1 MVRSMTGFGRFELSR
16 DNRKI
21 TVEMK
26 SVNHRYLELGIRLPK
41 KLNAFE
47 GKIREVMKNYISRG
61 KVDVF
66 ISYEES
72 SQDKV
77 SLEYN
82 ASLAAEYMDIFNTMA
97 QQFGMSN
104 DVSIGALARYPEVI
118 TAKEA
123 EVDED
128 SLWLFI
134 EEAVEEACRQFV
146 ATREKEGSN
155 LAKDLIAKLDHLNEL
170 VDFIEGR
177 SPQIL
182 AEYRTKIKQKVDEL
196 LADNTLDEARIATEV
211 VMYSDKICVDEE
223 TVRLKSHIDHA
234 KKCLSEA
241 GGVGR
246 KLDFIVQEMNREA
259 NTILSKANNLDISN
273 AGIELKTDIEKVRE
287 QIQNIE

>member
-1 MVRSMTGFGRFELSR
+1 MVKSMTGFGRFELSR

-21 TVEMK
+21 SVEMK

-47 GKIREVMKNYISRG
+47 GKIREVMKTYIVRG

-72 SQDKV
+72 SDDKV
-77 SLEYN
+77 NLEYN
-82 ASLAAEYMDIFNTMA
+82 SALAAEYMDIFNTMA
-97 QQFGMSN
+97 QQFGMTN

-118 TAKEA
+118 TTKEA

-128 SLWLFI
+128 SLWHFI
-134 EEAVEEACRQFV
+134 EEAVKGACEQFV
-146 ATREKEGSN
+146 ATREKEGAN
-155 LAKDLIAKLDHLNEL
+155 LAKDLIAKLDHLIEL
-170 VDFIEGR
+170 VDFIEER

-182 AEYRTKIKQKVDEL
+182 AEYRAKIKQKVDEL

-223 TVRLKSHIDHA
+223 TVRLKSHIEHA
-234 KKCLSEA
+234 KKCLSED

-246 KLDFIVQEMNREA
+246 KMDFIIQEMNREA

-287 QIQNIE
+287 QVQNIE

>member
-1 MVRSMTGFGRFELSR
+1 MVRSMTGFGRFELSK

-47 GKIREVMKNYISRG
+47 GKIREVMKNYIARG

-77 SLEYN
+77 NLEYN
-82 ASLAAEYMDIFNTMA
+82 ASLAAEYMDIFNAMA

-128 SLWLFI
+128 SLWMFI
-134 EEAVEEACRQFV
+134 EEAVKGACQQFV
-146 ATREKEGSN
+146 ATREKEGAN
-155 LAKDLIAKLDHLNEL
+155 LAKDLIAKLDHLKEL

-234 KKCLSEA
+234 KKCLNEA

>member
-1 MVRSMTGFGRFELSR
+1 MVKSMTGFGRFELSR

-21 TVEMK
+21 SVEMK

-47 GKIREVMKNYISRG
+47 GKIREVMKTYIARG

-72 SQDKV
+72 SDDKV
-77 SLEYN
+77 NLEYN
-82 ASLAAEYMDIFNTMA
+82 AALAAEYMDIFNTMA

-118 TAKEA
+118 TTKEA

-128 SLWLFI
+128 SLWHFI
-134 EEAVEEACRQFV
+134 EEAVKGACEQFV
-146 ATREKEGSN
+146 ATREKEGAN
-155 LAKDLIAKLDHLNEL
+155 LAKDLIAKLDHLIEL
-170 VDFIEGR
+170 VDFIEER

-223 TVRLKSHIDHA
+223 TVRLKSHIEHA
-234 KKCLSEA
+234 KKCLSED

-246 KLDFIVQEMNREA
+246 KMDFIIQEMNREA

-287 QIQNIE
+287 QVQNIE